1 MKKFYVLF
9 AMAFLALVSLNA
21 QLTVKWG
28 DTDNYTI
35 ETELVDGNYLGPN
48 NSVYFWENGSQ
59 HQFVVIHGIDK
70 YYASGQ
76 DYNEFYLYVRVTGTQ
91 TYSDGQGGEVIGPR
105 VNEDGYPIGI
115 PGFDCCYSSSE
126 YIPALGSS
134 YYGVFYYYGADEFLV
149 GWANTKNGYYGDD
162 RCNLSSFLDETNG
175 FNLASITTG
184 KLVVLQ
190 AADGTMAAQWI
201 KSDGKAGIVIGEGGV
216 SSKVD
221 VPLTSNLVYSDNTG
235 ADTEWRYLQLAGT
248 GVGSDNN
255 SYDAA
260 FYVKTGSVTG
270 TFSASDLDLSQTYLK
285 QNGTVVEWPDVTLTI
300 TETSTRIYALTATF
314 TGTDGKTYN
323 VTATYE
329 NCPPVAATIDPFAF
343 ANTELV
349 NSEYVAS
356 GSKSTIYYLD
366 WYRDGEYDGN
376 KGKRP
381 CTRLVFCFYKSDMRY
396 VNGKVYPPDGTY
408 TFSSASNVPV
418 WSVAAYRW
426 VFSNTGYYSMYYDE
440 NYTKYYLNSGSV
452 TVETKSDGVYVTIN
466 ARGGTGTTST
476 NKSFN
481 ITIVPKFSV
490 SASGYKLNTYVNG
503 RGSVAVSP
511 DECLY
516 AAGETITLT
525 PTPDNSDWTFSGWT
539 GVCAN
544 QITDNGDGA
553 YTYTV
558 PANDCAVIANFT
570 EGASYDVTFINYDL
584 QVLQQGKVKKDD
596 VPVYTG
602 KTPEH
607 AQDERFTYTFSGWS
621 NGNNFYGK
629 DEALPAVTQEITYT
643 AQYIQE
649 ERLYT
654 VIFINYDNEELWR
667 GGFAYNVAA
676 SYGGETP
683 TKPEDEDYAYVFSG
697 WTDGTNTYGVND
709 ILPAVT
715 TDDVVYTAVFE
726 QEPLELHIVLIEDED
741 ADYYNWFSDKYNG
754 RRATTVTL
762 NRQFTQGKW
771 ATLCLPFDVSTA
783 LITSQGMMNRVYE
796 FKYTKGNEEDGL
808 TLYFAQA
815 KRLEA
820 GKGYIV
826 NANATM
832 AKKTSFVFPGVVVN
846 TEADI
851 NSGFDIANLEGYN
864 TQGTV
869 YLVGTLRTGL
879 LLGSETG
886 TRYMGL
892 KDNKIYYPNSE
903 QGTSVRAYRG
913 IFRNTEDMQV
923 SRVRIIV
930 ESEDGEQISELE
942 VVNGA
947 LEDAA
952 LPKKVMRNGILY
964 IQRNGELFDAQGQK
978 VE

>member
-126 YIPALGSS
+126 YIPTLGSS

-190 AADGTMAAQWI
+190 AANGTMAAQWI

-221 VPLTSNLVYSDNTG
+221 IPLTSNLVYDDNTG
-235 ADTEWRYLQLAGT
+235 ANAEWQYLNLAGAGT
-248 GVGSDNN
+248 GSDKNP
-255 SYDAA
+255 YEAA
-260 FYVKTGSVTG
+260 FYLNTGTTTG
-270 TFSASDLDLSQTYLK
+270 TFSVSDLDLSQSYLK
-285 QNGTVVEWPDVTLTI
+285 QNGTTLEWSDVSITI
-300 TETSTRIYALTATF
+300 TETSTRVYALAATF
-314 TGTDGKTYN
+314 TGKDSKKYN
-323 VTATYE
+323 VTATFE

-366 WYRDGEYDGN
+366 WYRDGEYDGD

-381 CTRLVFCFYKSDMRY
+381 CTRLVFCFYKSDLRY

-408 TFSSASNVPV
+408 TFSNASTIPL

-426 VFSNTGYYSMYYDE
+426 VFNNTGYYSMYYDE

-539 GVCAN
+539 GDCAN
-544 QITDNGDGA
+544 QITDNGDGT

-570 EGASYDVTFINYDL
+570 QDVSYNVSFVNYDS
-584 QVLQQGKVKKDD
+584 QVLQTGKLKKGE
-596 VPVYTG
+596 VPSYTG
-602 KTPEH
+602 T
-607 AQDERFTYTFSGWS
+607 
-621 NGNNFYGK
+621 
-629 DEALPAVTQEITYT
+629 
-643 AQYIQE
+643 
-649 ERLYT
+649 
-654 VIFINYDNEELWR
+654 
-667 GGFAYNVAA
+667 
-676 SYGGETP
+676 TP
-683 TKPEDEDYAYVFSG
+683 TKPEDDDYAYVFSG

-741 ADYYNWFSDKYNG
+741 ADYYTWFSDKYNG

-796 FKYTKGNEEDGL
+796 FKYTKGNEEEGL

-846 TEADI
+846 TEADV
-851 NSGFDIANLEGYN
+851 NSGFDIANLEGYSS
-864 TQGTV
+864 QGTV

-923 SRVRIIV
+923 SRVRIVV
-930 ESEDGEQISELE
+930 EGEDGNQVSELE

-947 LEDAA
+947 LEDSA
-952 LPKKVMRNGILY
+952 LPMKVMLNGILY

>member
-1 MKKFYVLF
+1 MIHVERK
-9 AMAFLALVSLNA
+9 A
-21 QLTVKWG
+21 
-28 DTDNYTI
+28 
-35 ETELVDGNYLGPN
+35 DGNVFIQVRDKN
-48 NSVYFWENGSQ
+48 DASAVYVQIGTAASEQGGTENG
-59 HQFVVIHGIDK
+59 
-70 YYASGQ
+70 
-76 DYNEFYLYVRVTGTQ
+76 EGT
-91 TYSDGQGGEVIGPR
+91 
-105 VNEDGYPIGI
+105 
-115 PGFDCCYSSSE
+115 SSTPT
-126 YIPALGSS
+126 I
-134 YYGVFYYYGADEFLV
+134 
-149 GWANTKNGYYGDD
+149 K
-162 RCNLSSFLDETNG
+162 LS
-175 FNLASITTG
+175 
-184 KLVVLQ
+184 
-190 AADGTMAAQWI
+190 
-201 KSDGKAGIVIGEGGV
+201 
-216 SSKVD
+216 
-221 VPLTSNLVYSDNTG
+221 
-235 ADTEWRYLQLAGT
+235 
-248 GVGSDNN
+248 
-255 SYDAA
+255 
-260 FYVKTGSVTG
+260 
-270 TFSASDLDLSQTYLK
+270 
-285 QNGTVVEWPDVTLTI
+285 
-300 TETSTRIYALTATF
+300 
-314 TGTDGKTYN
+314 
-323 VTATYE
+323 
-329 NCPPVAATIDPFAF
+329 
-343 ANTELV
+343 
-349 NSEYVAS
+349 
-356 GSKSTIYYLD
+356 
-366 WYRDGEYDGN
+366 
-376 KGKRP
+376 
-381 CTRLVFCFYKSDMRY
+381 
-396 VNGKVYPPDGTY
+396 
-408 TFSSASNVPV
+408 
-418 WSVAAYRW
+418 
-426 VFSNTGYYSMYYDE
+426 
-440 NYTKYYLNSGSV
+440 
-452 TVETKSDGVYVTIN
+452 
-466 ARGGTGTTST
+466 
-476 NKSFN
+476 
-481 ITIVPKFSV
+481 
-490 SASGYKLNTYVNG
+490 TYVNG

-525 PTPDNSDWTFSGWT
+525 PTPGNSDWTFSGWT
-539 GVCAN
+539 GACAG
-544 QITDNGDGA
+544 QITDNGNGT

-558 PANDCAVIANFT
+558 PAYDCAVIANFT
-570 EGASYDVTFINYDL
+570 EGASYNVVFNNYNNSKL
-584 QVLQQGKVKKDD
+584 QSGKVKKDET
-596 VPVYTG
+596 PVYNG
-602 KTPEH
+602 VTPEKP
-607 AQDERFTYTFSGWS
+607 QDNYYTYTFSGWS
-621 NGNNFYGK
+621 DGTNTYGAT
-629 DEALPAVTQEITYT
+629 ETLPVVTGDVTYT
-643 AQYIQE
+643 AQFTQKA
-649 ERLYT
+649 RLFN
-654 VIFINYDNEELWR
+654 VIFNNYDNEELWQ
-667 GGFAYNVAA
+667 GGFAYNTEPV
-676 SYGGETP
+676 YGGSKP

-796 FKYTKGNEEDGL
+796 FKYTKGNEEEGL

-903 QGTSVRAYRG
+903 QGTNVRAYRG
-913 IFRNTEDMQV
+913 IFRNTEDMQM
-923 SRVRIIV
+923 SRVRIVV
-930 ESEDGEQISELE
+930 EGEDGDHVSELE

-947 LEDAA
+947 LEDSA